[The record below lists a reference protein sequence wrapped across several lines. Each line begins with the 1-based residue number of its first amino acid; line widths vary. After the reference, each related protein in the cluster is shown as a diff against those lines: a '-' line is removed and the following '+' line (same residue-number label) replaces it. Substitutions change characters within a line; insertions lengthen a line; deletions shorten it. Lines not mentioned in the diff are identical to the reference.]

1 MVSDFV
7 LGVRQK
13 RLLREAARRWK
24 LHGAARDGRFGG
36 REMTTAWT
44 GLGSATEYAPV
55 VRAGYMECATS
66 LNPNCITWWRLT
78 EKGVLALIVLGWLEG
93 DNDEAG

>member
-1 MVSDFV
+1 MSEFYP

-13 RLLREAARRWK
+13 ALLREAARRWENF
-24 LHGAARDGRFGG
+24 GRLGG
-36 REMTTAWT
+36 SSMTEAWT

-55 VRAGYMECATS
+55 VKAGLMECATQ

-78 EKGVLALIVLGWLEG
+78 EKGVMALIFLGWIEG
-93 DNDEAG
+93 DGT

>member
-1 MVSDFV
+1 MNDFV

-24 LHGAARDGRFGG
+24 LTSYGTNQRKLT
-36 REMTTAWT
+36 EAWT